1 MSVLKKIFQKKIK
14 KGKKRLT
21 RPVIIVEG
29 NHAGPSAGQERRKKM
44 FHIVAISVYYCSLGY
59 VAVAGIIYLASLLVI
74 LTDGEKC
81 FFNRIGKKPAARK
94 YRVAMAVLAP
104 LVFALGWGFLIP
116 FKNIRPN
123 HIR

>member
-1 MSVLKKIFQKKIK
+1 
-14 KGKKRLT
+14 
-21 RPVIIVEG
+21 
-29 NHAGPSAGQERRKKM
+29 M
-44 FHIVAISVYYCSLGY
+44 FHLVAISVYYCSLGY
-59 VAVAGIIYLASLLVI
+59 VAVAGIIYLASLLLV

-116 FKNIRPN
+116 LNVMGPNRIR
-123 HIR
+123 

>member
-1 MSVLKKIFQKKIK
+1 
-14 KGKKRLT
+14 
-21 RPVIIVEG
+21 
-29 NHAGPSAGQERRKKM
+29 M

-59 VAVAGIIYLASLLVI
+59 VAVAGIIYLASLLLI
-74 LTDGEKC
+74 LTDGEKS

-116 FKNIRPN
+116 FSSMRPKRIR
-123 HIR
+123 